1 MTAGLPFGE
10 TVRPGSGETQG
21 RQGAKRWGSRP
32 AAGVDPDPGDEIEAD
47 PTVPKPKRRT
57 KGNPRRTILL
67 LKGAIWV
74 AGLAPILWLGVG
86 FFQRSLGINPVEKII
101 HIQGRVTLI
110 LLLAT
115 LAVTPIRRLTG
126 WNRIIQLRRL
136 LGLFA
141 FAHACIHFLSYA
153 GLEQLFALSYILADV
168 RDRRYI
174 TVGFAGLVLLVPLAV
189 TSTKGWIRRLGKRW
203 QRLHRLAY
211 PATALGVLHYFWKVR
226 ADTFWPVV
234 AALVLAALLAV
245 RVVYRKKRV
254 AKGDRRTAHGRKSPR
269 AQRRR

>member
-1 MTAGLPFGE
+1 MTE
-10 TVRPGSGETQG
+10 
-21 RQGAKRWGSRP
+21 AKADRAVSRP
-32 AAGVDPDPGDEIEAD
+32 Q
-47 PTVPKPKRRT
+47 RRAQ
-57 KGNPRRTILL
+57 GNPRRTILL
-67 LKGAIWV
+67 LKTGIWV
-74 AGLAPILWLGVG
+74 VGLAPVVWLGAG

-101 HIQGRVTLI
+101 HIQGRVTLV

-115 LAVTPIRRLTG
+115 LAVTPVRRLTG

-153 GLEQLFALSYILADV
+153 GLEQLFAFSYILDDV

-211 PATALGVLHYFWKVR
+211 LATALGVLHYYWEVR
-226 ADTFWPVV
+226 ADTFWPLV
-234 AALVLAALLAV
+234 AALTLAALLAV
-245 RVVYRKKRV
+245 RVVYRKK
-254 AKGDRRTAHGRKSPR
+254 KPRT
-269 AQRRR
+269 RRRR